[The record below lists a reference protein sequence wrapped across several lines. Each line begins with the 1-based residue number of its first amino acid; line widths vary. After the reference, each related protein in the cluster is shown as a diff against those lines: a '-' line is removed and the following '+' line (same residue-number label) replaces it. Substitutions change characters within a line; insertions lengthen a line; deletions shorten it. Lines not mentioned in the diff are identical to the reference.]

1 MRKHRNVDENKE
13 RRGQLQCSK
22 RIDGMENTG
31 EKKRLKRVTKVR
43 EEKEHEMNEAQ
54 EINDENPHFQGL
66 GSEAITN
73 VRIIECGG
81 VLREMSGLKGS
92 KVIPFSLV

>member
-1 MRKHRNVDENKE
+1 
-13 RRGQLQCSK
+13 
-22 RIDGMENTG
+22 
-31 EKKRLKRVTKVR
+31 
-43 EEKEHEMNEAQ
+43 MNEAQ
-54 EINDENPHFQGL
+54 EINEENPHLQGL

-92 KVIPFSLV
+92 KVIPVREAN